1 MPRSR
6 YHSVMFEKHRGRPYL
21 EIMAGLVGMILFAIF
36 WSAAV
41 AVDGHWV
48 FGVNALSDL
57 GADRPG
63 RLWFNSG
70 VIIAGIMLTIYSFG
84 LHHVLAKGQLSS
96 GGCLLMFFSSL
107 ALIGIGIFPETSGEI
122 HLYLS
127 WAFFILAMIGLL
139 VLARPM
145 LGSPAF
151 SRIARA
157 MTIIAP
163 LGSIATLLL
172 IMSIPFAEAIAV
184 ILLMIWGAVTSI
196 SALISVNAGFARG
209 L

>member
-1 MPRSR
+1 
-6 YHSVMFEKHRGRPYL
+6 MFEGHRDRPYF
-21 EIMAGLVGMILFAIF
+21 EILAGLAGMIVFAVF
-36 WSAAV
+36 WSAAI

-48 FGVNALSDL
+48 FGVNTLSDL

-70 VIIAGIMLTIYSFG
+70 VIIAGIMLTVYSFG
-84 LHHVLAKGQLSS
+84 LHHVLIKGQLSS
-96 GGCLLMFFSSL
+96 GGCLLMFLSSL

-127 WAFFILAMIGLL
+127 WAFFSMAMIGLL
-139 VLARPM
+139 VLV
-145 LGSPAF
+145 LPAF
-151 SRIARA
+151 NSAVFGRVARA
-157 MTIIAP
+157 MTVITP
-163 LGSIATLLL
+163 LGSIVILVL
-172 IMSIPFAEAIAV
+172 IMSIPFAEAISV

-196 SALISVNAGFARG
+196 SALLSVGAGVARG

>member
-1 MPRSR
+1 
-6 YHSVMFEKHRGRPYL
+6 MFEGHHDRPYF
-21 EIMAGLVGMILFAIF
+21 EIMAGLVGMIVFAIF
-36 WSAAV
+36 WSAAI

-48 FGVNALSDL
+48 FGVNTLSDL

-70 VIIAGIMLTIYSFG
+70 VIIAGIMLAVYSFG
-84 LHHVLAKGQLSS
+84 LHHVLIKGQLSS
-96 GGCLLMFFSSL
+96 GGCLLMFLSSL

-127 WAFFILAMIGLL
+127 WAFFALAMIGLL
-139 VLARPM
+139 VLV
-145 LGSPAF
+145 LPAF
-151 SRIARA
+151 NSAVFGRIARA
-157 MTIIAP
+157 MTLITP
-163 LGSIATLLL
+163 LGSIATLVL
-172 IMSIPFAEAIAV
+172 IMSIPFAEAISV

-196 SALISVNAGFARG
+196 SALLSVGAGVARG